1 MLQKMKKTFQNFS
14 VSKSFILFKIPSSE
28 PVVQMSW
35 EENNNKL
42 NFHLKSALRI
52 NKKRKQNFKWYRA
65 FSKVFLT
72 INAAAKENE
81 RERKKKFSKSNRK
94 KWGNIQSGTK
104 NEGREET
111 VQNLNKILENWFFSK
126 FGKCTIRPNYKQM
139 MLTV

>member
-1 MLQKMKKTFQNFS
+1 M
-14 VSKSFILFKIPSSE
+14 
-28 PVVQMSW
+28 
-35 EENNNKL
+35 

-111 VQNLNKILENWFFSK
+111 VQNLNKILEN
-126 FGKCTIRPNYKQM
+126 
-139 MLTV
+139 